1 MRILSTIKV
10 SLRALRRNALRSVL
24 TALGIIIGVAAVIAM
39 VSIGNGA
46 KAQVESAIASLG
58 QNIISI
64 FPGNATSGGVR
75 GGFGSASTLTIEDA
89 LAIRGQISGVV
100 NLSPEMR
107 DRTQILANGLN
118 WNSQILGEDVS
129 YLDIRLWAVIE
140 GAMFTEADVRSAA
153 KVCVIGRTVADQLFQ
168 GMDPVGQTLRI
179 RNIPFKV
186 VGLLARK
193 GFNYF
198 GQDQDDAVIVPY
210 TSHLKRIARRPFLN
224 SIIVQAE
231 SPDQMTRIQQDIT
244 DLLLQRRNGR
254 EQDFVVRNQAELAEA
269 ATATTKTMTVL
280 LGAIAGVS
288 LVVGGIG
295 IMNIMLV
302 SVTERTP
309 RDWHSLGGRGAR
321 PRCAPAV
328 SHRGDHPEPH
338 GRRVGNHAR
347 SRQFETNFPAEQLA
361 GAGFDQRDCRRIRI
375 QRGHR
380 RILRLLSRAQ
390 SRPAR
395 SHRSAALRV
404 IIGAALRPD
413 SGKHKSRRRG
423 DWHQPRSADFRREI
437 PSAWPQ
443 PSWLHA
449 MLVGTK
455 SAKSR
460 PNHNSTMKPTTKTLS
475 LVLAA
480 SVAGGAIFALG
491 NAQATA
497 GINGEV
503 LFAIV
508 VSISVLLFAAYDY
521 SRRIESLRARAPLFR
536 PCLPSGTARRSTAY
550 GVGRVRRSAI
560 VERVA

>member
-46 KAQVESAIASLG
+46 KAQVESSIASLG

-75 GGFGSASTLTIEDA
+75 GGFGSASSLTVEDA

-129 YLDIRLWAVIE
+129 YLDIRLWSVVE
-140 GAMFTEADVRSAA
+140 GTMFTEADVRSAA

-186 VGLLARK
+186 VGLLASK

-254 EQDFVVRNQAELAEA
+254 EQDFAVRNQAELAEA

-302 SVTERTP
+302 SVTERT
-309 RDWHSLGGRGAR
+309 REIGIRLAVGA
-321 PRCAPAV
+321 
-328 SHRGDHPEPH
+328 H
-338 GRRVGNHAR
+338 GRDVLLQFLIEAIILSLMGGALGIMLGVGSSKLISQLNNWPVLV
-347 SRQFETNFPAEQLA
+347 STNAIV
-361 GAGFDQRDCRRIRI
+361 GAFAFSAAIGVFFGFY
-375 QRGHR
+375 
-380 RILRLLSRAQ
+380 
-390 SRPAR
+390 PAR
-395 SHRSAALRV
+395 KAAQLDPIEALRY
-404 IIGAALRPD
+404 
-413 SGKHKSRRRG
+413 
-423 DWHQPRSADFRREI
+423 E
-437 PSAWPQ
+437 
-443 PSWLHA
+443 
-449 MLVGTK
+449 
-455 SAKSR
+455 
-460 PNHNSTMKPTTKTLS
+460 
-475 LVLAA
+475 
-480 SVAGGAIFALG
+480 
-491 NAQATA
+491 
-497 GINGEV
+497 
-503 LFAIV
+503 
-508 VSISVLLFAAYDY
+508 
-521 SRRIESLRARAPLFR
+521 
-536 PCLPSGTARRSTAY
+536 
-550 GVGRVRRSAI
+550 
-560 VERVA
+560 